1 MMQTRSAEALPDTM
15 KAVRFHRLGGPEVV
29 RLDEVPRPRPGPGC
43 VLVRNDVMG
52 VNFGDL
58 FFLRGEYIVAPK
70 LPDIPG
76 MEAAGLIVE
85 VGPDVTELRPGMR
98 VAYIG
103 LGAFAE
109 YSVVRQGRIL
119 PLDDDISLEDGA
131 AFPIASLTA
140 YHMLHTIHRL
150 TPEETVLVHSAA
162 GGVGMAAVQIAKAAG
177 ARVIGTVSNPDK
189 ARAAREA
196 GADEVVDYVAQD
208 FGPAVRDL
216 TGGQG
221 VDLILDGV
229 GQPTFETGLGC
240 LGPFGHMILFGR
252 AGGAPGPVDPM
263 RLFANS
269 LTLSGFVLPMLYRN
283 RAVMRRSLDDIYSLL
298 RQGRLRLPINAIL
311 PLEEAG
317 RALAAINSR
326 HTIGKLLLRLG

>member
-1 MMQTRSAEALPDTM
+1 MPDSETM
-15 KAVRFHRLGGPEVV
+15 KAIRFHRLGGPEVV
-29 RLDEVPRPRPGPGC
+29 QLDDVPRPRPGPGC
-43 VLVRNDVMG
+43 VLVRNERMG

-76 MEAAGLIVE
+76 MEAAGTIVE
-85 VGPDVTELRPGMR
+85 VAADVTDLRPGMR

-119 PLDDDISLEDGA
+119 PLADHISLDQGA

-150 TPEETVLVHSAA
+150 EAGTTVLVHSAA
-162 GGVGMAAVQIAKAAG
+162 GGVGLAAVQLAKVAG
-177 ARVIGTVSNPDK
+177 ARVIGTVSNADK
-189 ARAAREA
+189 AQAARDA
-196 GADEVVDYVAQD
+196 GADEVIDYAAQD
-208 FGPAVRDL
+208 FGPAVRAL
-216 TGGQG
+216 TGGKG

-229 GQPTFETGLGC
+229 GKPTFETGLRC
-240 LGPFGHMILFGR
+240 LAPFGHMILFGQ
-252 AGGAPGPVDPM
+252 AGGPPAPVDPM
-263 RLFANS
+263 RLFAGS

-283 RAVMRRSLDDIYSLL
+283 RAAMRRSLDDIFGLL
-298 RQGRLRLPINAIL
+298 RDGRLRLPINSTL
-311 PLEEAG
+311 PMAEAG
-317 RALAAINSR
+317 RALAALGSR
-326 HTIGKLLLRLG
+326 ATIGKLLLRQA